1 MNTITIGTA
10 TYKLSETS
18 DTLAK
23 LQKCIDGQ
31 KKKTRPPTIRKGPL
45 REFPHL
51 AQCETTADY
60 VRQYYALNAGVFW
73 AYGSP
78 RESAVKSL
86 FPELFQPMR
95 DVPIPTVQGIDGIEE
110 PSE

>member
-1 MNTITIGTA
+1 MHRRAEKEN
-10 TYKLSETS
+10 
-18 DTLAK
+18 
-23 LQKCIDGQ
+23 
-31 KKKTRPPTIRKGPL
+31 PPADHQKGPL

-73 AYGSP
+73 AYP
-78 RESAVKSL
+78 ARESAVESL